1 MISVSAD
8 PTTEMHRIFRL
19 QQAHQYVLAR
29 TTAKERIAKL
39 KRLHGAM
46 LDFSE
51 EIYFALG
58 QDLHKGKTEVDI
70 TEIGIVNTEIRHTI
84 RNLKSWMAPKEVDTP
99 ITLFRAT
106 SEIRYE
112 PKGVCL
118 IISPWNFPLQLA
130 LMPLVSAVAAGNCV
144 ILKPTE
150 LAPQSTGILKKI
162 VESCFPPEEV
172 TVFEGDATVA
182 QQLLQ
187 LPFNHVFFTGSP
199 SVGKIIMREA
209 AKHLASVT
217 LELGGKSPVIVDET
231 ADLDVAAAK
240 ITALK
245 VMNAGQICIAPDY
258 VLVHERIKDQ
268 LVEKIGEKIR
278 CFYGQTP
285 EARRQTP
292 DMCRIINERH
302 FDRIQGL
309 LEEAVQRGAKIA
321 FGGKA
326 ERSERY
332 IEPTVLTEVPY
343 NAKILEEEI
352 FGPILPVRSFKTL
365 DEAIEVVNAQP
376 KSLAM
381 YLFSRRKKNIDA
393 LIAGTRNGNVTVN
406 DCGAHYYN
414 SELPFGGVN
423 NSGIGKSHGIYGFQ
437 EFSNARG
444 ILHQTRWF
452 ATTDH
457 FMPPYGGKLA
467 KWMLEGVKRFF

>member
-51 EIYFALG
+51 EIYFALE

-84 RNLKSWMAPKEVDTP
+84 RNLKAWMAPKEVDTP

-217 LELGGKSPVIVDET
+217 LELGGKSPVVVDET

-302 FDRIQGL
+302 FDRTMCLSTKG
-309 LEEAVQRGAKIA
+309 
-321 FGGKA
+321 
-326 ERSERY
+326 
-332 IEPTVLTEVPY
+332 
-343 NAKILEEEI
+343 
-352 FGPILPVRSFKTL
+352 
-365 DEAIEVVNAQP
+365 
-376 KSLAM
+376 
-381 YLFSRRKKNIDA
+381 
-393 LIAGTRNGNVTVN
+393 
-406 DCGAHYYN
+406 
-414 SELPFGGVN
+414 
-423 NSGIGKSHGIYGFQ
+423 
-437 EFSNARG
+437 
-444 ILHQTRWF
+444 
-452 ATTDH
+452 
-457 FMPPYGGKLA
+457 
-467 KWMLEGVKRFF
+467 